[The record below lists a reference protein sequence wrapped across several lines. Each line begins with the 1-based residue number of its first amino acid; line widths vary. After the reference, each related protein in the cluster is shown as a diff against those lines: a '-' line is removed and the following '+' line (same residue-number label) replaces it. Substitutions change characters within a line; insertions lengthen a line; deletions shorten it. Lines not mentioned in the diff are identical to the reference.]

1 MKRIPEK
8 VFEISPRVVSIGC
21 GEIYLYDKD
30 EIADAQIGYRVYPDG
45 RKIEDW
51 LGDEYFVVG
60 NDSTCGD
67 PIFINVSEKDFP
79 VYYMF
84 HDDWDSV
91 MKVADSLEQYEQ
103 ILKALK
109 GVDYTDS
116 ASYTKAGKAI
126 EEINSKAYK
135 LYWEDIISLAVE
147 FYQDDE
153 E

>member
-1 MKRIPEK
+1 MDRIPQK
-8 VFEISPRVVSIGC
+8 VFDITPREVGIGC
-21 GEIYLYDKD
+21 GEIYLYDKN
-30 EIADAQIGYRVYPDG
+30 EIADAQIGYRLYPDG

-51 LGDEYFVVG
+51 LGDEYFVIG

-67 PIFINVSEKDFP
+67 PIFINVTEKNYP

-84 HDDWDSV
+84 HDDWDSA

-103 ILKALK
+103 ILQALK

-116 ASYTKAGKAI
+116 DSYMQAGKAI
-126 EEINSKAYK
+126 ENINSKAYK
-135 LYWEDIISLAVE
+135 LYWEDIITIAVE
-147 FYQDDE
+147 FYLDDE